1 MITVEAI
8 HVAPVKSL
16 GLLHPTSVQVG
27 ATGIDQDRR
36 FYLIDAR
43 GILVTQRQAG
53 VLVRVRAEYCA
64 EYLEAEESLRLTFPD
79 GSVIEGRVDTGE
91 PVVTRIWGRQVNGHQ
106 VTGDWNKM
114 LSKFC
119 GRPVT
124 LVQSRLPGQCFDEFP
139 ISILSGASVETL
151 SRQVGVGAA
160 LDHRRFRPNFLISGC
175 DPHQEDAWS
184 GQQVAFGK
192 EAVLRVVAPDP
203 RCAITTLDP
212 DTGQPDLDI
221 PSAIRSYRPSQQAA
235 FFGVYA
241 VVERPGTVSVGDA
254 VTALEG

>member
-16 GLLHPTSVQVG
+16 GLLRPASVQVG
-27 ATGIDQDRR
+27 ATGIDHDRR
-36 FYLIDAR
+36 FYLIDDR
-43 GILVTQRQAG
+43 GVLLTQRQAG

-91 PVVTRIWGRQVNGHQ
+91 PVVTRIWGRQVNGRQ
-106 VTGDWNKM
+106 VTGDWNRM

-119 GRPVT
+119 GHPVT

-151 SRQVGVGAA
+151 GRQAGVGPG

-184 GQQVAFGK
+184 GRQVAFGDG
-192 EAVLRVVAPDP
+192 AVLRVVAPDP

-221 PSAIRSYRPSQQAA
+221 PSAIRSYRPSPQAA

-241 VVERPGTVSVGDA
+241 VVERPGPVSVGDE

>member
-16 GLLHPTSVQVG
+16 GLLRPASVQVG
-27 ATGIDQDRR
+27 ATGIDHDRR
-36 FYLIDAR
+36 FYLIDDR
-43 GILVTQRQAG
+43 GVLLTQRQAG

-91 PVVTRIWGRQVNGHQ
+91 PVVTRIWGRQVNGRQ

-151 SRQVGVGAA
+151 GRQAGVGAA

-184 GQQVAFGK
+184 GQTGRLRQRGRAPGGGSRSQV
-192 EAVLRVVAPDP
+192 RHNH
-203 RCAITTLDP
+203 
-212 DTGQPDLDI
+212 TGPG
-221 PSAIRSYRPSQQAA
+221 YRPA
-235 FFGVYA
+235 
-241 VVERPGTVSVGDA
+241 RPGYTLGHQKLSPQPASRVFRRVRRGGTARHSVGGRCGDRP
-254 VTALEG
+254 